1 MGQGLPWGTKQYLTS
16 DSVDARL
23 FGCACCGMKEY
34 DSSDNLAK
42 KKKYRIVPVELLNSL
57 KLSNKDFYEY
67 EENLKVKLM
76 LPIKWLLLYFY
87 TLES

>member
-23 FGCACCGMKEY
+23 LLFGCACCGMKEY

-42 KKKYRIVPVELLNSL
+42 KK
-57 KLSNKDFYEY
+57 
-67 EENLKVKLM
+67 
-76 LPIKWLLLYFY
+76 
-87 TLES
+87 